1 MYYILCFIFYIL
13 RKLKKKKSF
22 CDANLQQFLI
32 ATFFSQ
38 LKCFKTLVA

>member
-1 MYYILCFIFYIL
+1 MFYIL
-13 RKLKKKKSF
+13 YFKKIKKKKSF